1 MGLTDYIVIRMVNLM
16 LTIIAFVLLL
26 IQFVVCL
33 TNKYKIYDM
42 ERDSLVAINIL
53 NNDVLLNNKLVNNNS
68 YAPILYYWNG
78 ETDIVKD
85 LQSSESLCKKCSSLF
100 DNPEQYLTI
109 SLSLFYFKYDE
120 NNEEQYEDVCRQI
133 QDIIYL
139 ENFESDEIVNHFILK
154 HFCYL
159 YKTSIKEEYEYIENK
174 DEIYN
179 IINIYNKLKNKFKTR
194 VSTETII
201 NWVRSVLLEKDN
213 FNAKNTNYIIDKL
226 TKILKDDKN
235 E

>member
-1 MGLTDYIVIRMVNLM
+1 
-16 LTIIAFVLLL
+16 
-26 IQFVVCL
+26 
-33 TNKYKIYDM
+33 M

-53 NNDVLLNNKLVNNNS
+53 DDNNILLNNQVVSNNS
-68 YAPILYYWNG
+68 FAPLLYYWNG
-78 ETDIVKD
+78 ETDIIND
-85 LQSSESLCKKCSSLF
+85 LQNSESLCKKCSALF
-100 DNPEQYLTI
+100 KNPEQYLTI

-120 NNEEQYEDVCRQI
+120 NGEEQYEDIYKDI

-159 YKTSIKEEYEYIENK
+159 YKTSIKEEYVENK

-213 FNAKNTNYIIDKL
+213 FNIKNTNYIIDKL
-226 TKILKDDKN
+226 TKILKDNKN

>member
-1 MGLTDYIVIRMVNLM
+1 M
-16 LTIIAFVLLL
+16 
-26 IQFVVCL
+26 
-33 TNKYKIYDM
+33 
-42 ERDSLVAINIL
+42 
-53 NNDVLLNNKLVNNNS
+53 
-68 YAPILYYWNG
+68 
-78 ETDIVKD
+78 
-85 LQSSESLCKKCSSLF
+85 
-100 DNPEQYLTI
+100 
-109 SLSLFYFKYDE
+109 FYFKYDE
-120 NNEEQYEDVCRQI
+120 NGEEQYEDIYKDI

-213 FNAKNTNYIIDKL
+213 FNIKNTNYIIDKL
-226 TKILKDDKN
+226 TKILKDNKN

>member
-1 MGLTDYIVIRMVNLM
+1 MPTLTAAAA
-16 LTIIAFVLLL
+16 LTPF
-26 IQFVVCL
+26 QCVVCL

-120 NNEEQYEDVCRQI
+120 NNEEQYEDVCKQI

-213 FNAKNTNYIIDKL
+213 FNVKNTNYIIDKL
-226 TKILKDDKN
+226 TKILKDNKN

>member
-1 MGLTDYIVIRMVNLM
+1 
-16 LTIIAFVLLL
+16 
-26 IQFVVCL
+26 
-33 TNKYKIYDM
+33 M

-120 NNEEQYEDVCRQI
+120 NNEEQYEDVCKQI

-159 YKTSIKEEYEYIENK
+159 YKTSIKEEYEYIEHKN
-174 DEIYN
+174 EIYN

-226 TKILKDDKN
+226 TKILKDNKN

>member
-1 MGLTDYIVIRMVNLM
+1 
-16 LTIIAFVLLL
+16 
-26 IQFVVCL
+26 
-33 TNKYKIYDM
+33 M

-53 NNDVLLNNKLVNNNS
+53 DDNNILLNNQVVSNNS
-68 YAPILYYWNG
+68 SAPLLYYWNG
-78 ETDIVKD
+78 EMDIIND
-85 LQSSESLCKKCSSLF
+85 LQNSESLCKKCSSLF

-120 NNEEQYEDVCRQI
+120 NGEEQYEDVCKQI

-213 FNAKNTNYIIDKL
+213 FNIKNTNYIIDKL
-226 TKILKDDKN
+226 TKILKDNKN

>member
-1 MGLTDYIVIRMVNLM
+1 M
-16 LTIIAFVLLL
+16 L